1 MQRPGTSRRIRFV
14 LPFLEGRVKTNAAQG
29 VYIYQGERPSKRRKV
44 APTDHPHS
52 DSHCF
57 VPLLNGEE
65 PPDCVQLRYDTYKKL
80 WSEQERSIQVSW
92 RNWRANRGSMLMFT
106 RKSWTKSTPE
116 F

>member
-1 MQRPGTSRRIRFV
+1 M
-14 LPFLEGRVKTNAAQG
+14 KTNAAQG
-29 VYIYQGERPSKRRKV
+29 VYIYQGERPLKRRKF
-44 APTDHPHS
+44 APTDHPHA

-65 PPDCVQLRYDTYKKL
+65 PAECVQLRYDTYKKL
-80 WSEQERSIQVSW
+80 WSEQEASIQVSW
-92 RNWRANRGSMLMFT
+92 RCWRANRCPMLRFT